1 MKTKPIHRVALA
13 IAAAAALTMGI
24 AVPATASP
32 DRASEGPQLYPG
44 ETNWGIVHLD
54 TTANGYMQSLQDTNE
69 QYSGHSS
76 AYDVVVST
84 NNIQHIKW
92 YMISRGNELYRFVNF
107 ATGRA
112 LQGTLERRN
121 PATSW
126 LDFHVVTTPA
136 DWNNPYQLWRVT
148 RNASDPDINAV
159 TITNNGYYAGSRSS
173 GDVTLSATAY
183 GYDGY
188 GLTNEV
194 KVGNSGQFVSWRI
207 PEAIINPLPKPPCT
221 HTSCGQ

>member
-1 MKTKPIHRVALA
+1 MPEAPLTSQHVSLPIEGMTCATCAGRVERALS
-13 IAAAAALTMGI
+13 ALPGV
-24 AVPATASP
+24 AVAS
-32 DRASEGPQLYPG
+32 
-44 ETNWGIVHLD
+44 
-54 TTANGYMQSLQDTNE
+54 
-69 QYSGHSS
+69 
-76 AYDVVVST
+76 
-84 NNIQHIKW
+84 
-92 YMISRGNELYRFVNF
+92 VNF